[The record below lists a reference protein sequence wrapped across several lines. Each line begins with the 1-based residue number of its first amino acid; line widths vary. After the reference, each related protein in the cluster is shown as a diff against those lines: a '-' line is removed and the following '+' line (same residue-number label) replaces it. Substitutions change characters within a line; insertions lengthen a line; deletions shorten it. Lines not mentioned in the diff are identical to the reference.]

1 MRIVRNIAIIALLA
15 LIVDLVPG
23 GGNGAQAIAAAAG
36 IGFLAMIA
44 YTAYRFYLQNRYAY
58 LSLDHRHRATL
69 VIAVGA
75 IVLMIAAADEL
86 TRTGLGLIVWLGVL
100 AASVWAMF
108 RVCQDAEAY

>member
-1 MRIVRNIAIIALLA
+1 MRTLRNIAIIAVLA

-23 GGNGAQAIAAAAG
+23 GGNAANAIGAAVG
-36 IGFLAMIA
+36 IVFLAMIA

-58 LSLDHRHRATL
+58 LSLDQRHRATL
-69 VIAVGA
+69 VVALGA

-100 AASVWAMF
+100 AASIWAM
-108 RVCQDAEAY
+108 VLVYQDSKSY

>member
-1 MRIVRNIAIIALLA
+1 MRAARNIAIILVLA

-23 GGNGAQAIAAAAG
+23 GGNAANAITVT
-36 IGFLAMIA
+36 IGMLFLAMIA
-44 YTAYRFYLQNRYAY
+44 YTAHRFFLQNRYAY
-58 LSLDHRHRATL
+58 LTLDHRHRTTL

-100 AASVWAMF
+100 GASIWAM
-108 RVCQDAEAY
+108 VLVYQDSKTY

>member
-1 MRIVRNIAIIALLA
+1 MRAVRNIAIILVLA

-23 GGNGAQAIAAAAG
+23 GGNAADAITVA
-36 IGFLAMIA
+36 IGMLFLAMIA
-44 YTAYRFYLQNRYAY
+44 YTAYRFFLQNRYAY
-58 LSLDHRHRATL
+58 LTLDHRHRATL

-100 AASVWAMF
+100 AASIWAIVIVYQES
-108 RVCQDAEAY
+108 RAY

>member
-1 MRIVRNIAIIALLA
+1 VKVVRNIAIILVLA

-23 GGNGAQAIAAAAG
+23 GGNGAEAITVT
-36 IGFLAMIA
+36 IGMLFLAMIA
-44 YTAYRFYLQNRYAY
+44 YTAYRVFLQNRYAY
-58 LSLDHRHRATL
+58 LTLDHRHQATL

-100 AASVWAMF
+100 AASIWAM
-108 RVCQDAEAY
+108 VLVYQESKSY